1 MIFKTLVKTQ
11 VADRMWRK
19 NRAPIVSER
28 GCVGVDLNRNFPI
41 GHRTG
46 MGTKKVQVF
55 LKEIH
60 QYYY

>member
-1 MIFKTLVKTQ
+1 MLAKTQ

-28 GCVGVDLNRNFPI
+28 GCVGVDLNRNFPV

-46 MGTKKVQVF
+46 MGTKKVQV
-55 LKEIH
+55 LVKEI
-60 QYYY
+60 Y